1 MRRSRNA
8 KIIATLGPA
17 SATAEKIAALFRAG
31 ADVFRLNMSHGSHAE
46 HKARLDI
53 IRKLEEETGR
63 PIGVLLDLQ
72 GPKLRVDTFK
82 NGHVHL
88 EANASFRL
96 DLDPTPGD
104 EKRVGLLHPEIFA
117 ALKPGEEL
125 LLDDGRLKLLVE
137 RCGADYAQTRVI
149 DGGELS
155 NHKGVNLPGVVLGL
169 SALTDK
175 DLEDL
180 EFGLEAGVDWI
191 ALSFV
196 QRVADVTELKM
207 KVKGRAGV
215 LAKLEK
221 PSAVE
226 PKELA
231 GIIAEADAIMVARG
245 DLGVECPP
253 ERVPILQ
260 KQIVAACRQ
269 AGKPVVVATQML
281 ESMVHAPVPTR
292 AEASDVATAVYD
304 GADAVMLS
312 AETAAGEHPMEAV
325 SIMDRIIQSVESD
338 PLLERIRAAEQR
350 DPTPTMADAI
360 ASAARQ
366 VGHTIKASAIVT
378 YTSSGFSALRVARE
392 RPDVPIL
399 GLTLRASTARRLA
412 LVWGIH
418 MVHTKSDIKN
428 VAEMVE
434 VATHVAAQDF
444 AKRGGQIVIVAGV
457 PFGAEGTTNMLRVAR
472 V

>member
-8 KIIATLGPA
+8 KIIATLGP
-17 SATAEKIAALFRAG
+17 SSSTPEKIAALFRSG
-31 ADVFRLNMSHGSHAE
+31 ADVFRLNMSHGTHAE
-46 HKARLDI
+46 HLERLKA
-53 IRKLEEETGR
+53 IRALEEESGR

-72 GPKLRVDTFK
+72 GPKLRVATFAE
-82 NGHVHL
+82 GSVHL
-88 EANASFRL
+88 EHGAGFRL
-96 DLDPTPGD
+96 DLDAKPGD
-104 EKRVGLLHPEIFA
+104 HKRVGLLHPEIFQ
-117 ALKPGEEL
+117 ALKEGEEL
-125 LLDDGRLKLLVE
+125 LLDDGRVKLLVE
-137 RCGADYAQTRVI
+137 RCGKDYAQTRVI
-149 DGGELS
+149 DGGDLS
-155 NHKGVNLPGVVLGL
+155 NHKGVNLPGVVLPL
-169 SALTDK
+169 SAMTEK
-175 DLEDL
+175 DHVDL

-196 QRVADVTELKM
+196 QRASDVTELKM

-226 PKELA
+226 PVELA
-231 GIIAEADAIMVARG
+231 GIIAEADAVMVARG

-312 AETAAGEHPMEAV
+312 AETAAGEHPLEAV
-325 SIMDRIIQSVESD
+325 SIMDRIIKSVEAD
-338 PLLERIRAAEQR
+338 PLFERIRAADQR

-366 VGHTIKASAIVT
+366 VSHTIHAAAIVI
-378 YTSSGFSALRVARE
+378 YTSSGFSAFRVARE
-392 RPDVPIL
+392 RPEVPIL
-399 GLTLRASTARRLA
+399 GLTMRASTARRLA
-412 LVWGIH
+412 LCWGIH
-418 MVHTKSDIKN
+418 AVRTEHDIKKVSEMVN
-428 VAEMVE
+428 VAADI
-434 VATHVAAQDF
+434 ATRDF
-444 AKRGGQIVIVAGV
+444 AKRGDQIVIVAGV

>member
-1 MRRSRNA
+1 S
-8 KIIATLGPA
+8 
-17 SATAEKIAALFRAG
+17 SATPEKIAALFRAG
-31 ADVFRLNMSHGSHAE
+31 ADVFRLNMSHGTHE
-46 HKARLDI
+46 DHKARLDT
-53 IRKLEEETGR
+53 IRLLEKETGR

-72 GPKLRVDTFK
+72 GPKLRIGDFEQ
-82 NGHVHL
+82 GHVHL
-88 EANASFRL
+88 AQDAAFRL
-96 DLDPTPGD
+96 DLDAKLGT
-104 EKRVGLLHPEIFA
+104 EKRVCLPHPEIFA

-149 DGGELS
+149 EGGDLS
-155 NHKGVNLPGVVLGL
+155 NHKGVNLPGVILPL
-169 SALTDK
+169 SAMTPK

-180 EFGLEAGVDWI
+180 EFGLSMGVDWV

-196 QRVADVTELKM
+196 QRLSDVTELKM
-207 KVKGRAGV
+207 KVAGRAGV

-221 PSAVE
+221 PSAVV
-226 PKELA
+226 PLELA
-231 GIIAEADAIMVARG
+231 GIIGEADAIMVARG

-260 KQIVAACRQ
+260 KQIVSACRR

-281 ESMVHAPVPTR
+281 ESMVKAPVPTR

-312 AETAAGEHPMEAV
+312 AETAAGQHPLEAV
-325 SIMDRIIQSVESD
+325 SIMDRIIQSVEAD
-338 PLLERIRAAEQR
+338 PLFERIRAADQS

-360 ASAARQ
+360 AQAARQ
-366 VGHTIKASAIVT
+366 VAHTVKAAAIVT

-399 GLTLRASTARRLA
+399 GLTPRLSTARRLTLA
-412 LVWGIH
+412 WG
-418 MVHTKSDIKN
+418 VHPLHADREIKN
-428 VAEMVE
+428 VPEMVE
-434 VATHVAAQDF
+434 VAAHAAAQDF

>member
-17 SATAEKIAALFRAG
+17 SGTPEKIAALFRAG
-31 ADVFRLNMSHGSHAE
+31 ADVFRLNMSHGSHEE
-46 HKARLDI
+46 HRARLNV
-53 IRKLEEETGR
+53 IRRLEEEMGR
-63 PIGVLLDLQ
+63 PIGILLDLQ
-72 GPKLRVDTFK
+72 GPKLRIGDFSQ
-82 NGHVHL
+82 GSAYL
-88 EANASFRL
+88 EKDASFRL
-96 DLDPTPGD
+96 DLDPHLGN
-104 EKRVGLLHPEIFA
+104 EKRICLPHPEIFA

-137 RCGADYAQTRVI
+137 RCGADYANTRVI
-149 DGGELS
+149 EGGQLS
-155 NHKGVNLPGVVLGL
+155 NHKGVNLPGVILPL
-169 SALTDK
+169 TALTPK
-175 DLEDL
+175 DVEDL
-180 EFGLEAGVDWI
+180 DFGLDIGVDWI

-196 QRVADVTELKM
+196 QRTSDVTELKM
-207 KVKGRAGV
+207 KVAGRAGV

-221 PSAVE
+221 PSAVVSS
-226 PKELA
+226 ELA
-231 GIIAEADAIMVARG
+231 GIIAEADALMVARG

-281 ESMVHAPVPTR
+281 ESMVTAPVPTR

-312 AETAAGEHPMEAV
+312 AETAAGQHPLEAV
-325 SIMDRIIQSVESD
+325 AIMDRIIQSVEAD
-338 PLLERIRAAEQR
+338 PLFERIRTADQR

-366 VGHTIKASAIVT
+366 VAHTIKASAIVT
-378 YTSSGFSALRVARE
+378 YTSSGFSAMRVARE

-399 GLTLRASTARRLA
+399 GLTPRSGTARRLTLA
-412 LVWGIH
+412 WG
-418 MVHTKSDIKN
+418 VHPIYTNREIKN
-428 VAEMVE
+428 VPEMVE
-434 VATHVAAQDF
+434 VAAHAAAQDY

>member
-1 MRRSRNA
+1 MRSSRNA

-17 SATAEKIAALFRAG
+17 SGTPEKIASLFRAG
-31 ADVFRLNMSHGSHAE
+31 ADVFRLNMSHGSHEE
-46 HKARLDI
+46 HRARLNV
-53 IRKLEEETGR
+53 IRRLEEEVGR

-72 GPKLRVDTFK
+72 GPKLRIGDFMQ
-82 NGHVHL
+82 GSVHL
-88 EANASFRL
+88 EKDASFRL
-96 DLDPTPGD
+96 DLDANMGN
-104 EKRVGLLHPEIFA
+104 EKRVCLPHPEIFA

-137 RCGADYAQTRVI
+137 RCGADYAHTRVI
-149 DGGELS
+149 EGGQLS
-155 NHKGVNLPGVVLGL
+155 NHKGVNLPGIVLPL
-169 SALTDK
+169 TALTPK
-175 DLEDL
+175 DIEDL
-180 EFGLEAGVDWI
+180 EFGLDIGVDWI

-196 QRVADVTELKM
+196 QRTSDVTELKM
-207 KVKGRAGV
+207 KVAGRAGV

-221 PSAVE
+221 PSAVVSS
-226 PKELA
+226 ELA
-231 GIIAEADAIMVARG
+231 GIIAEADALMVARG

-281 ESMVHAPVPTR
+281 ESMVTAPVPTR

-312 AETAAGEHPMEAV
+312 AETAAGQHPLEAV
-325 SIMDRIIQSVESD
+325 AIMDRIIQSVEAD
-338 PLLERIRAAEQR
+338 PLFERIRTADQR

-366 VGHTIKASAIVT
+366 VAHTIKASAIVT
-378 YTSSGFSALRVARE
+378 YTSSGFSAMRVARE

-399 GLTLRASTARRLA
+399 GLTPRSGTARRLTLA
-412 LVWGIH
+412 WG
-418 MVHTKSDIKN
+418 VHPIYTNREIKN
-428 VAEMVE
+428 VPEMVE
-434 VATHVAAQDF
+434 VAAHAAAQDY

>member
-8 KIIATLGPA
+8 KIVATLGPA
-17 SATAEKIAALFRAG
+17 SSTPEKIAALFRAG

-46 HKARLDI
+46 HKARLEA
-53 IRKLEEETGR
+53 IRALEEETGR
-63 PIGVLLDLQ
+63 PVGVLLDLQ
-72 GPKLRVDTFK
+72 GPKLRVDTFE
-82 NGHVHL
+82 NGRVRL
-88 EANASFRL
+88 EPGAAFRL
-96 DLDPTPGD
+96 DLDSKPGD
-104 EKRVGLLHPEIFA
+104 DKRVGLLHPEIFA

-137 RCGADYAQTRVI
+137 RCGADYAHTRVI
-149 DGGELS
+149 EGGELS
-155 NHKGVNLPGVVLGL
+155 DHKGVNLPGVVLGL
-169 SALTDK
+169 SALTPK
-175 DLEDL
+175 DIEDL
-180 EFGLEAGVDWI
+180 EFGLEIGVDWI

-196 QRVADVTELKM
+196 QRVSDVTELKM
-207 KVKGRAGV
+207 RVKGRAGV

-221 PSAVE
+221 PSAVIGQ
-226 PKELA
+226 ELS
-231 GIIAEADAIMVARG
+231 GIINEADAVMVARG

-312 AETAAGEHPMEAV
+312 AETAAGAHPLEAV
-325 SIMDRIIQSVESD
+325 SIMDRIIQSVETD
-338 PLLERIRAAEQR
+338 PLFERIRSADQR

-412 LVWGIH
+412 LAWGIH
-418 MVHTKSDIKN
+418 MVHTRTDIKN

-434 VATHVAAQDF
+434 VATQVAAQDF